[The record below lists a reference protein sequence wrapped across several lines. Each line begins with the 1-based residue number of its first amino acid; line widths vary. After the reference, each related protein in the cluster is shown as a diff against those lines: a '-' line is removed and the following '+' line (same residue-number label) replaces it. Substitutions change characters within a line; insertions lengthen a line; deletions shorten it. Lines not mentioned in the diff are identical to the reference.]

1 MEIFLVIIIA
11 VLVDA
16 YWGDEHFLWRKV
28 PHPIIYVG
36 RYIKF
41 LDIEFNR
48 KEFSDKSKFFNGF
61 IVIFISVIG
70 IYFLT
75 GILEN
80 LLFDN
85 AYGNIILGF
94 LVSTLLSGRS
104 LFSHVKSIYDDLMRD
119 DIESA
124 KFNLSKIVSRDVDR
138 LDESSITRGSIES
151 LSENFCDGYISPIFW
166 FLVFGL
172 PGLVIYKF
180 ISTADSMIGY
190 KNDKYIKF
198 GKCAAKIDDI
208 MNFIPARISSLF
220 IVLATYLLKENWKSA
235 IQITKMDA
243 KKSSSPNSGWPESSI
258 AGALDIALGGNN
270 YYENELVNSEWI
282 NENATKEIDSDHI
295 MRALWIYTF
304 SIIIFIISLFVFLI
318 LINFI
323 F

>member
-75 GILEN
+75 GILED

-94 LVSTLLSGRS
+94 LVSTLLSGKS

-124 KFNLSKIVSRDVDR
+124 KFNLSKIVSRDVDK

-166 FLVFGL
+166 FLVSGL

-180 ISTADSMIGY
+180 ISTADSLIGY

-220 IVLATYLLKENWKSA
+220 IILATYLLKENWKSA

-243 KKSSSPNSGWPESSI
+243 KK
-258 AGALDIALGGNN
+258 
-270 YYENELVNSEWI
+270 
-282 NENATKEIDSDHI
+282 K
-295 MRALWIYTF
+295 
-304 SIIIFIISLFVFLI
+304 
-318 LINFI
+318 
-323 F
+323 